1 MTKTLKFLFALIAV
15 SASFLVEAG
24 EKLQTPS
31 TVSFGIVPQQS
42 ASKLARLWAPILA
55 YISKETGVQIV
66 FGTGKDIPTFEERLR
81 KGEYDLAYMNPYHY
95 TVFHETTGYRAF
107 AKARD
112 KKINGILV
120 VRKGDGITDISQ
132 LQGATLAFPAPAA
145 FAASILTRAYLR
157 AQGIEFTPKYVA
169 SHDSVYRSVAKGL
182 YPAGGGIVRTLRNM
196 SADVS
201 EALDILWQSSD
212 YTPHAF
218 AAHPD
223 LDAAHRTGGTA
234 VGGDQFQAHSG
245 RGRCR
250 LG

>member
-1 MTKTLKFLFALIAV
+1 M
-15 SASFLVEAG
+15 
-24 EKLQTPS
+24 
-31 TVSFGIVPQQS
+31 
-42 ASKLARLWAPILA
+42 
-55 YISKETGVQIV
+55 QIV

-157 AQGIEFTPKYVA
+157 DQGIEFTPKYVA

-223 LDAAHRTGGTA
+223 LDADLVKSIQKAMVEMEHTEQGERLLA
-234 VGGDQFQAHSG
+234 AINF
-245 RGRCR
+245 RGIVAAEDADWDDVRA
-250 LG
+250 LNIKQLESQ